1 MTALINANNISV
13 IRQDKHIL
21 KDVSINI
28 DDKDFIT
35 IIGPNGAGKSM
46 LLKCLMGLYQPEKGS
61 VTKRKNLKIG
71 YIPQRMTSN
80 NSMPI
85 TVHGFLRLRKKN
97 NENSLQNTVDEI
109 GIEKILNKPLSVL
122 SGGELQRVLLARSLL
137 NDPELL
143 VLDEPA
149 QNLDIS
155 GQLSFYRLL
164 ERIYKERNLSI
175 LMVSHDLHMVMAST
189 MQVICLFNHICCSGK
204 PSVITKDP
212 EFISL
217 FGNDMANMMSVYQ
230 HEHDHDHDHQHTG
243 NEHA

>member
-1 MTALINANNISV
+1 MTSLINANNISV
-13 IRQDKHIL
+13 IRQTKHIL

-28 DDKDFIT
+28 ADRDFIT

-71 YIPQRMTSN
+71 YIPQRMASN

-122 SGGELQRVLLARSLL
+122 STDLYFTDSLK
-137 NDPELL
+137 
-143 VLDEPA
+143 V
-149 QNLDIS
+149 
-155 GQLSFYRLL
+155 F
-164 ERIYKERNLSI
+164 K
-175 LMVSHDLHMVMAST
+175 
-189 MQVICLFNHICCSGK
+189 
-204 PSVITKDP
+204 
-212 EFISL
+212 
-217 FGNDMANMMSVYQ
+217 
-230 HEHDHDHDHQHTG
+230 
-243 NEHA
+243 